1 MAKDILARGGRTAQ
15 FFPGVGVKGD
25 ADLKNLSSEPRT
37 KAKAIKIDR
46 TRAYKRILPKGDMLL
61 VERRAA
67 ENLSAGGLLIPDE
80 AKDKDR
86 PAEGTVVAVGP
97 MVGKSTGMLA
107 MESASLK
114 VGDHIIFGKYAGTE
128 YAWGG
133 DVLLFMREDE
143 IIAVVED

>member
-1 MAKDILARGGRTAQ
+1 MAKDSLARGAKSAQ
-15 FFPGVGVKGD
+15 FFPSTGVKGD
-25 ADLKNLSSEPRT
+25 AILKNLSSEPRT
-37 KAKAIKIDR
+37 KAKEVKIDR
-46 TRAYKRILPKGDMLL
+46 SRSYKRILPKGDMLL

-107 MESASLK
+107 MESAGLK
-114 VGDHIIFGKYAGTE
+114 VGDHVIFGKYAGTE
-128 YAWGG
+128 YAFGAA
-133 DVLLFMREDE
+133 VLLFMTESE
-143 IIAVVED
+143 VIAVVED